1 MSVAPV
7 LQLEAALLRRQLP
20 DLLLRP
26 GMTLFARV
34 AEREGRHGIIVL
46 AGSPLVAELPD
57 EVQVGDKLRL
67 LVQDTRGER
76 VAMKLVQEQPTAPAQ
91 TPVVGLPLPDGS
103 QARLSVEEREEAE
116 GGHSDDD
123 PEHASI
129 SIGYESPALGAVGF
143 VLSLAPGTVSVR
155 AELGAGR
162 AFDLAEEAA
171 GELRSRLAA
180 STGRAAE
187 VTVVPRRQPL
197 DLYA

>member
-7 LQLEAALLRRQLP
+7 LQLEAALLRKQMP

-76 VAMKLVQEQPTAPAQ
+76 VTMKLVQEQPTAPPQ
-91 TPVVGLPLPDGS
+91 TPVAGLPLPDGTT
-103 QARLSVEEREEAE
+103 AHVTVDEREADP
-116 GGHSDDD
+116 DDA
-123 PEHASI
+123 EHASI
-129 SIGYESPALGAVGF
+129 SIGYDSPALGQVGF
-143 VLSLAPGTVSVR
+143 ALSLAPGAVRVR
-155 AELGAGR
+155 AELIVGEP
-162 AFDLAEEAA
+162 FDLALDAA
-171 GELRSRLAA
+171 DELRARLAEA
-180 STGRAAE
+180 TGRVPE

>member
-1 MSVAPV
+1 MSVAPL

-34 AEREGRHGIIVL
+34 AERQGRHGIILL

-57 EVQVGDKLRL
+57 QVQAGDKLRL
-67 LVQDTRGER
+67 LVEDTRGDR
-76 VAMKLVQEQPTAPAQ
+76 VTMKLVQEQPAAPAPPP
-91 TPVVGLPLPDGS
+91 TVALPLPGGG
-103 QARLSVEEREEAE
+103 QARVMVEPDEE
-116 GGHSDDD
+116 GGGERDDD

-129 SIGYESPALGAVGF
+129 SIAYESPALGAVGF
-143 VLSLAPGTVSVR
+143 LLQLVPGGVKVQ
-155 AELGAGR
+155 AELPAGR
-162 AFDLAEEAA
+162 PFELADGAA
-171 GELRSRLAA
+171 EELRSRLAA
-180 STGRAAE
+180 ATGRAAE

>member
-34 AEREGRHGIIVL
+34 AERSGRHGIIVL

-67 LVQDTRGER
+67 LVEDTRGER
-76 VAMKLVQEQPTAPAQ
+76 VAMKLVQEQPAAGVAAPLAS
-91 TPVVGLPLPDGS
+91 PVQEFD
-103 QARLSVEEREEAE
+103 ARVSVSEREA
-116 GGHSDDD
+116 DPDD
-123 PEHASI
+123 PENASI
-129 SIGYESPALGAVGF
+129 TIGYDSPALGAMAF
-143 VLSLAPGTVSVR
+143 ALTIAPGSVTVR
-155 AELGAGR
+155 AEVGAGQPYELASEAADELR
-162 AFDLAEEAA
+162 GRLAEV
-171 GELRSRLAA
+171 
-180 STGRAAE
+180 TGRAAE
-187 VTVVPRRQPL
+187 VTVIPRREPL

>member
-1 MSVAPV
+1 MSIAPV

-76 VAMKLVQEQPTAPAQ
+76 VAMRLIQEQPAAAPQ
-91 TPVVGLPLPDGS
+91 TPVVALPLPDGT
-103 QARLSVEEREEAE
+103 QARITVSEDEEGA
-116 GGHSDDD
+116 DPDD

-129 SIGYESPALGAVGF
+129 AISYASPALGVVGLN
-143 VLSLAPGTVSVR
+143 LSLAPGTLAVR
-155 AELGAGR
+155 AELAAGAPYELASESAEELKAR
-162 AFDLAEEAA
+162 LAET
-171 GELRSRLAA
+171 
-180 STGRAAE
+180 TGRTAQ
-187 VTVVPRRQPL
+187 VTVVPRRESL